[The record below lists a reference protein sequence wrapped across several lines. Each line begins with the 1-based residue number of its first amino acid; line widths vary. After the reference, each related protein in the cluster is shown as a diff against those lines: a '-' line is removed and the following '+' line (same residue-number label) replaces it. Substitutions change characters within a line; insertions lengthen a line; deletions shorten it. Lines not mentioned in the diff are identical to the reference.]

1 VVGKKE
7 DYKPQKAQKY
17 TEGRLNLKEE
27 NRYVSSKM
35 SLNLIFSSI

>member
-17 TEGRLNLKEE
+17 TEGRLNIKEE
-27 NRYVSSKM
+27 NFVKVD
-35 SLNLIFSSI
+35 